1 MNTTL
6 YFNHY
11 LFMKSITKK
20 KCFVFESETIQENSE
35 LNQEVNL
42 PVCKKC
48 RNTPSEKEKIAELLD
63 SLADGLVCGC
73 I

>member
-1 MNTTL
+1 MEN
-6 YFNHY
+6 
-11 LFMKSITKK
+11 KIR
-20 KCFVFESETIQENSE
+20 KCFVCEAPILEENYT
-35 LNQEVNL
+35 LNQEVNM

-48 RNTPSEKEKIAELLD
+48 LGTDEEKKKVEELLD

>member
-1 MNTTL
+1 MS
-6 YFNHY
+6 FAI
-11 LFMKSITKK
+11 FGKK
-20 KCFVFESETIQENSE
+20 IKKMEGLHKRCFVCAININNENSE

-48 RNTPSEKEKIAELLD
+48 KGTPPEKEKVAELLD

>member
-1 MNTTL
+1 ME
-6 YFNHY
+6 
-11 LFMKSITKK
+11 SISK
-20 KCFVFESETIQENSE
+20 KCFVCQAETTKESSE

-42 PVCKKC
+42 PVCKNCKG
-48 RNTPSEKEKIAELLD
+48 TPEEKEKVLELLD

>member
-1 MNTTL
+1 
-6 YFNHY
+6 
-11 LFMKSITKK
+11 MKGIFK
-20 KCFVFESETIQENSE
+20 KCFVCQAEIVNENSV

-42 PVCKKC
+42 PVCQNC
-48 RNTPSEKEKIAELLD
+48 AGTSLEKEKVLELLD

>member
-1 MNTTL
+1 
-6 YFNHY
+6 
-11 LFMKSITKK
+11 MKAIELNMSDILK
-20 KCFVFESETIQENSE
+20 KCFVCQAEITKENSV

-42 PVCKKC
+42 LVCQNC
-48 RNTPSEKEKIAELLD
+48 VGTPLEKDKVLELLD

>member
-1 MNTTL
+1 
-6 YFNHY
+6 
-11 LFMKSITKK
+11 MKSITKK
-20 KCFVFESETIQENSE
+20 CFVCASETTQENLE
-35 LNQEVNL
+35 LNLEVNL

-48 RNTPSEKEKIAELLD
+48 KGTPSEKEKIAELLD

>member
-1 MNTTL
+1 MEG
-6 YFNHY
+6 FN
-11 LFMKSITKK
+11 KR
-20 KCFVFESETIQENSE
+20 CFVCNIEVNIENSE
-35 LNQEVNL
+35 FNQEVNL

-48 RNTPSEKEKIAELLD
+48 KGTPSEKEKIAELLD